1 MNVFI
6 VSFEMKMIQEVKTL
20 SQRNRTIALLTFL
33 VIVWGINWPLSKIAL
48 IYAPPLLFAGIR
60 TVIAGIILIIAA
72 LPKWRQ
78 LEFRRL
84 WPVYLASAVLSIV
97 FYYGFQTIGLQ
108 YVPSGLFS
116 AIVFL
121 QPVLLGIFA
130 WIWLGE
136 SMYGLKIF
144 GLLLGFAG
152 VAALSIGGFTG
163 SISAAGVLLA
173 LASALCWALGTVYM
187 KRNAARVDMLWL
199 TAMQIMI
206 GGVILLGAGS
216 VTESWAAI
224 TWSGAFIANTLFIAV
239 FVIALG
245 WMVYFKLINEGEAGK
260 VGSFTFLIP
269 LISIGSSV
277 VLLHEQITLNLI
289 AGMVLIVGSILLVNV
304 KLGRTRRLKHSG

>member
-1 MNVFI
+1 M
-6 VSFEMKMIQEVKTL
+6 Q
-20 SQRNRTIALLTFL
+20 QRNKNIALLIFL

-48 IYAPPLLFAGIR
+48 AYAPPLLFAGIR
-60 TVIAGIILIIAA
+60 TVIGGIILIVAA
-72 LPKWRQ
+72 LPKWRE
-78 LEFRRL
+78 LHFRNM
-84 WPVYLASAVLSIV
+84 WPVYLTSAFLSIV
-97 FYYGFQTIGLQ
+97 FYYGFQTVGLQ
-108 YVPSGLFS
+108 YMPSGLFS

-144 GLLLGFAG
+144 GLLLGFLG
-152 VAALSIGGFTG
+152 VASLSIGGFNG
-163 SISAAGVLLA
+163 SISAVGVALA
-173 LASALCWALGTVYM
+173 LASALSWALATVYT
-187 KRNAARVDMLWL
+187 KRKSGQVDMLWM

-206 GGVILLGAGS
+206 GGVILLSAGS
-216 VTESWAAI
+216 AAESWSDI
-224 TWSGAFIANTLFIAV
+224 TWSTAFIMNTLFISV

-277 VLLHEQITLNLI
+277 VLLDEQITLNLVL
-289 AGMVLIVGSILLVNV
+289 GMVLIVGSIILVNV
-304 KLGRTRRLKHSG
+304 KFRRTARQTN

>member
-1 MNVFI
+1 M
-6 VSFEMKMIQEVKTL
+6 
-20 SQRNRTIALLTFL
+20 SQRSRTALLLAFL

-48 IYAPPLLFAGIR
+48 TYAPPLLFAGIR
-60 TVIAGIILIIAA
+60 TVIAGIILILAA
-72 LPKWRQ
+72 LPKWKQ

-173 LASALCWALGTVYM
+173 LASALCWALGTVYT

-224 TWSGAFIANTLFIAV
+224 TWSGAFIMNTLFIAV

-269 LISIGSSV
+269 LMSIGSSV

-304 KLGRTRRLKHSG
+304 NLGRKRRPKHSL

>member
-1 MNVFI
+1 MH
-6 VSFEMKMIQEVKTL
+6 Q
-20 SQRNRTIALLTFL
+20 QRKTIALLIFL

-48 IYAPPLLFAGIR
+48 HYAPPLLFAGIR
-60 TVIAGIILIIAA
+60 TVIAGVILIFAA
-72 LPKWRQ
+72 LPKWKK
-78 LEFRRL
+78 LEFKRL
-84 WPVYLASAVLSIV
+84 WPVYLISAFLSIV

-136 SMYGLKIF
+136 SMYGLKLA
-144 GLLLGFAG
+144 GLLLGFLG
-152 VAALSIGGFTG
+152 VASLSIGGFNG
-163 SISAAGVLLA
+163 SISVQGIVLA
-173 LASALCWALGTVYM
+173 LASALSWAFATVYT
-187 KRNAARVDMLWL
+187 KRNAARVDMLWM

-206 GGVILLGAGS
+206 GGIILLAAGS
-216 VTESWAAI
+216 VTESWADI
-224 TWSGAFIANTLFIAV
+224 TWNAAFILNTLFISV

-245 WMVYFKLINEGEAGK
+245 WMVYFNLIKDGEAGR

-277 VLLHEQITLNLI
+277 VLLHEQITLNLVI
-289 AGMVLIVGSILLVNV
+289 GLLLIVSSIVLVNV
-304 KLGRTRRLKHSG
+304 RISRRTLRRPTH

>member
-1 MNVFI
+1 MQ
-6 VSFEMKMIQEVKTL
+6 KRKQ
-20 SQRNRTIALLTFL
+20 TIGLLVFL

-48 IYAPPLLFAGIR
+48 TYAPPLLFAGIR

-72 LPKWRQ
+72 LPKRKQLNLRQ
-78 LEFRRL
+78 L
-84 WPVYLASAVLSIV
+84 WPVYLVSAFLSIV

-136 SMYGLKIF
+136 RMYGLKIA
-144 GLLLGFAG
+144 GLVIGFLG
-152 VAALSIGGFTG
+152 VASLSLGGLTG
-163 SISAAGVLLA
+163 SISPIGVLLA
-173 LASALCWALGTVYM
+173 LASALSWALATVYT
-187 KRNAARVDMLWL
+187 KRNAARVDMLWM

-206 GGVILLGAGS
+206 GGVILLAAGS
-216 VTESWAAI
+216 ASESWADI
-224 TWSGAFIANTLFIAV
+224 TWSPAFIVNTLFIAV

-277 VLLHEQITLNLI
+277 VLLHEQITVNLVI
-289 AGMVLIVGSILLVNV
+289 GMLLIVSSIILVNV
-304 KLGRTRRLKHSG
+304 RLGPNAGSVLQTPVPGLGKK

>member
-1 MNVFI
+1 MQ
-6 VSFEMKMIQEVKTL
+6 KRKQ
-20 SQRNRTIALLTFL
+20 TIGLLVFL

-48 IYAPPLLFAGIR
+48 TYAPPLLFAGIR
-60 TVIAGIILIIAA
+60 TVIAGIILVIAA
-72 LPKWRQ
+72 LPKRKQLNFRQ
-78 LEFRRL
+78 L
-84 WPVYLASAVLSIV
+84 WPVYLVSAFLSIV

-136 SMYGLKIF
+136 RMYGLKIA
-144 GLLLGFAG
+144 GLVIGFLG
-152 VAALSIGGFTG
+152 VASLSLGGFTG
-163 SISAAGVLLA
+163 SISPVGVLLA
-173 LASALCWALGTVYM
+173 LASALSWALATVYT
-187 KRNAARVDMLWL
+187 KRNAARVDMLWM

-206 GGVILLGAGS
+206 GGVILLAAGS
-216 VTESWAAI
+216 ASESWADI
-224 TWSGAFIANTLFIAV
+224 TWSPPFIVNTLFIAV

-277 VLLHEQITLNLI
+277 VLLHEQITMNLVI
-289 AGMVLIVGSILLVNV
+289 GMLLIVSSIILVNV
-304 KLGRTRRLKHSG
+304 RLGRAAGRIVQPPVPGLGKE

>member
-1 MNVFI
+1 M
-6 VSFEMKMIQEVKTL
+6 
-20 SQRNRTIALLTFL
+20 SQRSRTALLLAFL

-48 IYAPPLLFAGIR
+48 TYAPPLLFAGIR
-60 TVIAGIILIIAA
+60 TVIAGIILILAA
-72 LPKWRQ
+72 LPKWKQ

-173 LASALCWALGTVYM
+173 LASALCWALGTVYT

-224 TWSGAFIANTLFIAV
+224 TWSGAFIMNTLFIAV

-269 LISIGSSV
+269 LMSIGSSV

-304 KLGRTRRLKHSG
+304 NLGRKQRLKHSL

>member
-1 MNVFI
+1 M
-6 VSFEMKMIQEVKTL
+6 SG
-20 SQRNRTIALLTFL
+20 RNQTIALLTFL

-48 IYAPPLLFAGIR
+48 SYAPPLLFAGIR

-72 LPKWRQ
+72 LPKWKQ
-78 LEFRRL
+78 LQFRRL
-84 WPVYLASAVLSIV
+84 WPVYLTSAILSIV

-144 GLLLGFAG
+144 GLLLGFLG
-152 VAALSIGGFTG
+152 VAALSIGGFNG
-163 SISAAGVLLA
+163 SISPAGVLLA
-173 LASALCWALGTVYM
+173 LASALSWAFATIYT
-187 KRNAARVDMLWL
+187 KRNAARVDMLWM

-206 GGVILLGAGS
+206 GGVILLAAGS
-216 VTESWAAI
+216 TMESWSAI
-224 TWSGAFIANTLFIAV
+224 TWNSAFIVNTLFIAV

-277 VLLHEQITLNLI
+277 VLLHEQITPNLI
-289 AGMVLIVGSILLVNV
+289 VGMLLIVGSIILVNV
-304 KLGRTRRLKHSG
+304 KPGRSAR

>member
-1 MNVFI
+1 MH
-6 VSFEMKMIQEVKTL
+6 Q
-20 SQRNRTIALLTFL
+20 QRKTIALLIFL

-48 IYAPPLLFAGIR
+48 HYAPPLLFAGIR
-60 TVIAGIILIIAA
+60 TVIAGVILIFAA
-72 LPKWRQ
+72 LPKWKK
-78 LEFRRL
+78 LEFERL
-84 WPVYLASAVLSIV
+84 WPVYLISAFLSIV

-136 SMYGLKIF
+136 SMYGLKLA
-144 GLLLGFAG
+144 GLLLGFLG
-152 VAALSIGGFTG
+152 VASLSIGGFNG
-163 SISAAGVLLA
+163 SISVQGIVLA
-173 LASALCWALGTVYM
+173 LASALSWAFATVYT
-187 KRNAARVDMLWL
+187 KRNAARVDMLWM

-206 GGVILLGAGS
+206 GGIILLAAGS
-216 VTESWAAI
+216 VTESWADI
-224 TWSGAFIANTLFIAV
+224 TWNAAFILNTLFISV

-245 WMVYFKLINEGEAGK
+245 WMVYFNLIKDGEAGR

-277 VLLHEQITLNLI
+277 VLLHEQITLNLVI
-289 AGMVLIVGSILLVNV
+289 GLLLIVSSIVLVNV
-304 KLGRTRRLKHSG
+304 RISRRTLRRPTH

>member
-1 MNVFI
+1 M
-6 VSFEMKMIQEVKTL
+6 SG
-20 SQRNRTIALLTFL
+20 RNKTIALLTFL

-48 IYAPPLLFAGIR
+48 SYAPPLLFAGIR
-60 TVIAGIILIIAA
+60 TVLAGIILIFAA
-72 LPKWRQ
+72 LPKWKQ
-78 LEFRRL
+78 LQFRRL
-84 WPVYLASAVLSIV
+84 WPVYLTSAILSIV

-144 GLLLGFAG
+144 GLLLGFLG
-152 VAALSIGGFTG
+152 VAALSIGGFNG
-163 SISAAGVLLA
+163 SISPVGVLLA
-173 LASALCWALGTVYM
+173 LASALSWAFATIYT
-187 KRNAARVDMLWL
+187 KRNAARVDMLWM

-206 GGVILLGAGS
+206 GGVILLAAGS
-216 VTESWAAI
+216 ATESWSAI
-224 TWSGAFIANTLFIAV
+224 TWNSAFIVNTLFIAV

-277 VLLHEQITLNLI
+277 VLLHEQITTN
-289 AGMVLIVGSILLVNV
+289 LIVGMLLIVASIILVNV
-304 KLGRTRRLKHSG
+304 KLGRTHG

>member
-1 MNVFI
+1 M
-6 VSFEMKMIQEVKTL
+6 
-20 SQRNRTIALLTFL
+20 SQRSRTALLLAFL

-48 IYAPPLLFAGIR
+48 TYAPPLLFAGIR

-72 LPKWRQ
+72 LPKWKQ

-136 SMYGLKIF
+136 SMYGLKIL

-224 TWSGAFIANTLFIAV
+224 TWSGAFIMNTLFIAV

-269 LISIGSSV
+269 LMSIGSSV

-304 KLGRTRRLKHSG
+304 NLGRKRRLKHSL

>member
-1 MNVFI
+1 MQ
-6 VSFEMKMIQEVKTL
+6 KRKQ
-20 SQRNRTIALLTFL
+20 TIGLLVFL

-48 IYAPPLLFAGIR
+48 TYAPPLLFAGIR

-72 LPKWRQ
+72 LPKRQ
-78 LEFRRL
+78 QLHLRQL
-84 WPVYLASAVLSIV
+84 WPVYLVSAFLSIV

-136 SMYGLKIF
+136 RMYGLKIA
-144 GLLLGFAG
+144 GLVIGFLG
-152 VAALSIGGFTG
+152 VASLSLGGLTG
-163 SISAAGVLLA
+163 SISPIGVLLA
-173 LASALCWALGTVYM
+173 LASALSWALATVYT
-187 KRNAARVDMLWL
+187 KRNAARVDMLWM

-206 GGVILLGAGS
+206 GGVILLAAGS
-216 VTESWAAI
+216 ASESWADI
-224 TWSGAFIANTLFIAV
+224 SWSSTFIINTLFIAV

-245 WMVYFKLINEGEAGK
+245 WLVYFKLINEGEAGK

-277 VLLHEQITLNLI
+277 VLLHEQITLNLVI
-289 AGMVLIVGSILLVNV
+289 GMLLIVSSIILVNV
-304 KLGRTRRLKHSG
+304 RLGRNAGSVLQTPVPGLGKE

>member
-1 MNVFI
+1 M
-6 VSFEMKMIQEVKTL
+6 
-20 SQRNRTIALLTFL
+20 SQRSRTVLLLAFL

-48 IYAPPLLFAGIR
+48 TYAPPLLFAGIR

-72 LPKWRQ
+72 LPKWKQ

-136 SMYGLKIF
+136 SMYGMKIF

-173 LASALCWALGTVYM
+173 LASALCWALGTVYT

-224 TWSGAFIANTLFIAV
+224 TWSGAFIMNTLFIAV

-277 VLLHEQITLNLI
+277 VLLHEKITLNLI

-304 KLGRTRRLKHSG
+304 NLGRKQRLKHSL

>member
-1 MNVFI
+1 MH
-6 VSFEMKMIQEVKTL
+6 Q
-20 SQRNRTIALLTFL
+20 QRKTIALLIFL

-48 IYAPPLLFAGIR
+48 HYAPPLLFAGIR
-60 TVIAGIILIIAA
+60 TVIAGIILISAA
-72 LPKWRQ
+72 LPKWKR
-78 LEFRRL
+78 LDFKRL
-84 WPVYLASAVLSIV
+84 WPVYLISAFLSIV

-136 SMYGLKIF
+136 SMYGLKLV
-144 GLLLGFAG
+144 GLLLGFLG
-152 VAALSIGGFTG
+152 VASLSIGGLNG
-163 SISAAGVLLA
+163 SISVQGIVLA
-173 LASALCWALGTVYM
+173 LASALSWAFATVYT
-187 KRNAARVDMLWL
+187 KRNAARVDMLWM

-206 GGVILLGAGS
+206 GGIILLAAGS
-216 VTESWAAI
+216 VTESWADI
-224 TWSGAFIANTLFIAV
+224 TWNAAFILNTLFISV

-245 WMVYFKLINEGEAGK
+245 WMVYFNLIKNGEAGR

-277 VLLHEQITLNLI
+277 VLLHERITLNLVI
-289 AGMVLIVGSILLVNV
+289 GLLLIVSSIVLVNV
-304 KLGRTRRLKHSG
+304 RISRRILRRPTH

>member
-1 MNVFI
+1 M
-6 VSFEMKMIQEVKTL
+6 Q
-20 SQRNRTIALLTFL
+20 QRKQTIALLIFL

-48 IYAPPLLFAGIR
+48 AYAPPLLFAGIR
-60 TVIAGIILIIAA
+60 TVIAGVILILTA
-72 LPKWRQ
+72 LPKLKELQ
-78 LEFRRL
+78 FRKL
-84 WPVYLASAVLSIV
+84 WPTYLVSAMLSIV
-97 FYYGFQTIGLQ
+97 FYYGFQTVGLQ

-136 SMYGLKIF
+136 SMYGFKLF
-144 GLLLGFAG
+144 GLLLGFLG
-152 VAALSIGGFTG
+152 VALLSIGGFTG

-173 LASALCWALGTVYM
+173 LASAFSWALGTIYI
-187 KRNAARVDMLWL
+187 KRNALRVDMLWM

-206 GGVILLGAGS
+206 GGVILLAAGS
-216 VTESWAAI
+216 ATESWSAI
-224 TWSGAFIANTLFIAV
+224 TWNSAFIMNTLFIAV

-277 VLLHEQITLNLI
+277 VLLGEHITLNLVI
-289 AGMVLIVGSILLVNV
+289 GMLLIVSSIILVNV
-304 KLGRTRRLKHSG
+304 RLGRAARQAHS

>member
-1 MNVFI
+1 MQ
-6 VSFEMKMIQEVKTL
+6 KRKQ
-20 SQRNRTIALLTFL
+20 TIGLLVFL

-48 IYAPPLLFAGIR
+48 TYAPPLLFAGIR

-72 LPKWRQ
+72 LPKRKQLHLRQ
-78 LEFRRL
+78 L
-84 WPVYLASAVLSIV
+84 WPVYLVSAFLSIV

-130 WIWLGE
+130 WVWLGE
-136 SMYGLKIF
+136 RMYGLKIA
-144 GLLLGFAG
+144 GLVIGFLG
-152 VAALSIGGFTG
+152 VASLSLGGLTG
-163 SISAAGVLLA
+163 SISPIGVLLA
-173 LASALCWALGTVYM
+173 LASALSWALATVYT
-187 KRNAARVDMLWL
+187 KRNAARVDMLWM

-206 GGVILLGAGS
+206 GGVILLAAGS
-216 VTESWAAI
+216 ASESWADI
-224 TWSGAFIANTLFIAV
+224 TWSSTFIINTLFIAV

-245 WMVYFKLINEGEAGK
+245 WLVYFKLINEGEAGK

-277 VLLHEQITLNLI
+277 VLLHEQITLNLVI
-289 AGMVLIVGSILLVNV
+289 GMLLIVSSIILVNV
-304 KLGRTRRLKHSG
+304 RLGRNAGNVLQNPVPGLGKE

>member
-1 MNVFI
+1 M
-6 VSFEMKMIQEVKTL
+6 
-20 SQRNRTIALLTFL
+20 SQRSRTALLLAFL

-48 IYAPPLLFAGIR
+48 TYAPPLLFAGIR
-60 TVIAGIILIIAA
+60 TVIAGIILILAA
-72 LPKWRQ
+72 LPKWKQ

-173 LASALCWALGTVYM
+173 LASALCWALGTVYT
-187 KRNAARVDMLWL
+187 KRNAARVDMLRITERNL
-199 TAMQIMI
+199 MI

-224 TWSGAFIANTLFIAV
+224 TWSGAFIMNTLFIAV

-269 LISIGSSV
+269 LMSIGSSV

-304 KLGRTRRLKHSG
+304 NLGRKRRLKHSL

>member
-1 MNVFI
+1 M
-6 VSFEMKMIQEVKTL
+6 
-20 SQRNRTIALLTFL
+20 SQRNKTVILLTFL

-48 IYAPPLLFAGIR
+48 TYAPPLLFAGIR

-72 LPKWRQ
+72 LPRWRQ
-78 LEFRRL
+78 LKFRRL

-144 GLLLGFAG
+144 GLLLGFSG

-163 SISAAGVLLA
+163 SLSAAGVLLA

-206 GGVILLGAGS
+206 GGLILLAAGS

-224 TWSGAFIANTLFIAV
+224 TWSRAFIVNTLFIAV

-260 VGSFTFLIP
+260 VGSYTFLIP

-277 VLLHEQITLNLI
+277 LILHEHVTLNLI
-289 AGMVLIVGSILLVNV
+289 AGLLLIVSSIILVNV
-304 KLGRTRRLKHSG
+304 KLGRSRREHPGGGGKLRRSAG

>member
-1 MNVFI
+1 M
-6 VSFEMKMIQEVKTL
+6 SG
-20 SQRNRTIALLTFL
+20 RNKTIALLTFL

-48 IYAPPLLFAGIR
+48 SYAPPLLFAGIR
-60 TVIAGIILIIAA
+60 TVIAGIILIFAA
-72 LPKWRQ
+72 LPKWKQ
-78 LEFRRL
+78 LQFRRL
-84 WPVYLASAVLSIV
+84 WPVYLTSAILSIV

-144 GLLLGFAG
+144 GLLLGFLG
-152 VAALSIGGFTG
+152 VAALSIGGFNG
-163 SISAAGVLLA
+163 SISPVGVLLA
-173 LASALCWALGTVYM
+173 LASALSWAFATIYT
-187 KRNAARVDMLWL
+187 KRNAARVDMLWM

-206 GGVILLGAGS
+206 GGVILLSAGS
-216 VTESWAAI
+216 AIESWSAI
-224 TWSGAFIANTLFIAV
+224 TWNSAFIVNTLFIAV

-277 VLLHEQITLNLI
+277 VLLHEQITPNLI
-289 AGMVLIVGSILLVNV
+289 VGMLLIVGSIILVNV
-304 KLGRTRRLKHSG
+304 KLGRTARIK

>member
-1 MNVFI
+1 MM
-6 VSFEMKMIQEVKTL
+6 SGRHK
-20 SQRNRTIALLTFL
+20 TIALLTFL

-48 IYAPPLLFAGIR
+48 TYAPPLLFAGIR
-60 TVIAGIILIIAA
+60 TVIGGMLLIIVA
-72 LPKWRQ
+72 LPKWKK
-78 LEFRRL
+78 LHFKRL
-84 WPVYLASAVLSIV
+84 WRVYLTSAILSIV

-136 SMYGLKIF
+136 SMYGLKIC
-144 GLLLGFAG
+144 GLLLGFLG

-163 SISAAGVLLA
+163 SISTPGVLLA
-173 LASALCWALGTVYM
+173 LASALSWAFATVYT
-187 KRNAARVDMLWL
+187 KRNAARVDMLWM

-206 GGVILLGAGS
+206 GGVILLAAGS
-216 VTESWAAI
+216 ATESWSDI
-224 TWSGAFIANTLFIAV
+224 IWNSTFIMNTLFIAV

-277 VLLHEQITLNLI
+277 VLLDEQITPN
-289 AGMVLIVGSILLVNV
+289 LIVGMLLIVSSIILVNV
-304 KLGRTRRLKHSG
+304 KLGRTGKRLKPAGRGKDLRRNAG

>member
-1 MNVFI
+1 M
-6 VSFEMKMIQEVKTL
+6 
-20 SQRNRTIALLTFL
+20 SQRSRMVLLLAFL

-48 IYAPPLLFAGIR
+48 TYAPPLLFAGIR

-72 LPKWRQ
+72 LPKWKQ

-206 GGVILLGAGS
+206 GGLILLGAGS
-216 VTESWAAI
+216 VTESWSAI
-224 TWSGAFIANTLFIAV
+224 TWSSAFIVNTLFIAV

-304 KLGRTRRLKHSG
+304 NLGRKRRLKHSL

>member
-1 MNVFI
+1 MQ
-6 VSFEMKMIQEVKTL
+6 KRKQ
-20 SQRNRTIALLTFL
+20 TIGLLVFL

-48 IYAPPLLFAGIR
+48 TYAPPLLFAGIR
-60 TVIAGIILIIAA
+60 TVIAGIILVIAA
-72 LPKWRQ
+72 LPKRKQLNFRQ
-78 LEFRRL
+78 L
-84 WPVYLASAVLSIV
+84 WPVYLVSAFLSIV

-136 SMYGLKIF
+136 RMYGLKIA
-144 GLLLGFAG
+144 GLVIGFLG
-152 VAALSIGGFTG
+152 VASLSLGGLTG
-163 SISAAGVLLA
+163 SISPVGVLLA
-173 LASALCWALGTVYM
+173 LASALSWALATVYT
-187 KRNAARVDMLWL
+187 KRNAARVDMLWM

-206 GGVILLGAGS
+206 GGVILLAAGS
-216 VTESWAAI
+216 ASESWADI
-224 TWSGAFIANTLFIAV
+224 TWSPPFIVNTLFIAV

-277 VLLHEQITLNLI
+277 VLLHEQITMNLVI
-289 AGMVLIVGSILLVNV
+289 GMLLIVSSIILVNV
-304 KLGRTRRLKHSG
+304 RLGRAAGRIVQPPVPGLGKE

>member
-1 MNVFI
+1 M
-6 VSFEMKMIQEVKTL
+6 Q
-20 SQRNRTIALLTFL
+20 QRNKNIALLIFL

-48 IYAPPLLFAGIR
+48 TYAPPLLFAGIR
-60 TVIAGIILIIAA
+60 TVIGGLILILAA
-72 LPKWRQ
+72 LPKWRALQ
-78 LEFRRL
+78 FRKL
-84 WPVYLASAVLSIV
+84 WPVYLTSAFLSIV

-108 YVPSGLFS
+108 YMPSGLFS

-136 SMYGLKIF
+136 RMYGLKIF
-144 GLLLGFAG
+144 GLLLGFLG
-152 VAALSIGGFTG
+152 VASLGIGGLNG
-163 SISAAGVLLA
+163 SVSAIGVVLA
-173 LASALCWALGTVYM
+173 LASALSWALATVYT
-187 KRNAARVDMLWL
+187 KRNSGRVDMLWM

-206 GGVILLGAGS
+206 GGIILLSAGS
-216 VTESWAAI
+216 AVESWSDI
-224 TWSGAFIANTLFIAV
+224 TWSTAFVVNTLFISV

-277 VLLHEQITLNLI
+277 VLLNEQITLNLVV
-289 AGMVLIVGSILLVNV
+289 GMLLIIGSIILVNV
-304 KLGRTRRLKHSG
+304 KFGRAAGRLTH